1 MVTAMTAPDIPRAHR
16 ARQRA
21 ILDRLQVI
29 DAESTR
35 PLRAVLAGAAMQADT
50 DKLTAL
56 DAEAAALRAELAA
69 LNTPQEDQP

>member
-1 MVTAMTAPDIPRAHR
+1 MAMTAPDIPRAYR

-21 ILDRLQVI
+21 ILDRLQAI

-35 PLRAVLAGAAMQADT
+35 PLRAVLAGAAMHDT

>member
-1 MVTAMTAPDIPRAHR
+1 MAAPDIPRAHR

-21 ILDRLQVI
+21 ILDRLQAI

-50 DKLTAL
+50 DKLSSL
-56 DAEAAALRAELAA
+56 EAEAAALRAELVT
-69 LNTPQEDQP
+69 LNATTGASV